1 MAQTLNKK
9 NIIRNIIFL
18 AVSTGLV
25 LFAFWALHDV
35 QTAQGA
41 GLYLALM
48 QNAPDRRPYDLLID
62 SLGGLGIL
70 LTTLLPV
77 IFLKK
82 CTPGSYLRFLCIYLA
97 FVPMIN
103 PGTLVHINEQFTH
116 WELRKISSFSDILHS
131 VASLADLLVIILP
144 LLLILFAFSA
154 KEDKLQLKIH
164 SKVLLIITAV
174 MSAIYIL
181 FPGISEYS
189 LFLAYFCMVILLFDE
204 GEKLQERTSSKKWL
218 IWLLYILSGLK
229 GVYRIIM
236 LLQTTHL

>member
-1 MAQTLNKK
+1 MSQTLKKK
-9 NIIRNIIFL
+9 NIIANIIFL
-18 AVSTGLV
+18 AVSAGLI
-25 LFAFWALHDV
+25 LFAFWALHDI

-48 QNAPDRRPYDLLID
+48 QNAPDRQPYDLLID
-62 SLGGLGIL
+62 SLGGLGMV

-82 CTPGSYLRFLCIYLA
+82 ITPGSYLRFLCIYLA

-103 PGTLVHINEQFTH
+103 PGTLVHINEQFSQWKLCTF
-116 WELRKISSFSDILHS
+116 SSFTDILHS
-131 VASLADLLVIILP
+131 FASLADLLVIILP
-144 LLLILFAFSA
+144 LLLILLTFSA

-174 MSAIYIL
+174 MSAIYVL

-189 LFLAYFCMVILLFDE
+189 LFLAYFCMVILLFEE
-204 GEKLQERTSSKKWL
+204 GEKLQERMSSKKWL
-218 IWLLYILSGLK
+218 IWLLYILCGLK
-229 GVYRIIM
+229 GIYRIIM